1 MSTFGAT
8 KEQTKTRVKEPKQF
22 NVLMLNDDFTTMEFV
37 VAVLVDIFH
46 KDEVTA
52 QSIMMTVHKN
62 GKAVVGK
69 YPLDIAV
76 TRVNLALR
84 RAEAEGFP
92 FRMSVEEA

>member
-8 KEQTKTRVKEPKQF
+8 KEQTRTRIKEPKQF

-69 YPLDIAV
+69 YPLDIAI
-76 TRVNLALR
+76 TRVNRALR

>member
-8 KEQTKTRVKEPKQF
+8 KEQTRTRIKEPKQF

-76 TRVNLALR
+76 TRVNQALR

>member
-8 KEQTKTRVKEPKQF
+8 KEQTRTRLKEPKQF

-76 TRVNLALR
+76 TRVNQALR

>member
-8 KEQTKTRVKEPKQF
+8 KEQTRTRIKEPKQF

-69 YPLDIAV
+69 YPLDIAI
-76 TRVNLALR
+76 TRVNQALR